1 MKKLLTNS
9 LLNSV
14 PLSTSNLW
22 VGEIIR
28 PLLYILLNALKTVP
42 ASLFLRGSPSTR
54 RHASSTNTRKYS
66 KPLSSGI
73 LQVSACWVAFAF
85 HIYTLGHSNLFS
97 FLGRRYKFA
106 CSSFFSKAE
115 GTSEIGRASCRE
127 RV

>member
-1 MKKLLTNS
+1 MKKLRTNS

-22 VGEIIR
+22 VGGIIR

-42 ASLFLRGSPSTR
+42 ASSTR
-54 RHASSTNTRKYS
+54 RYASSTNTRKYS

-85 HIYTLGHSNLFS
+85 HINTLGRSNLFS

-115 GTSEIGRASCRE
+115 GVSDK
-127 RV
+127 VKYL

>member
-1 MKKLLTNS
+1 MKKLHTNS

-22 VGEIIR
+22 VGGIIR

-42 ASLFLRGSPSTR
+42 ASLFLKGSLSTWQQ
-54 RHASSTNTRKYS
+54 ANSTNTRKYS

-85 HIYTLGHSNLFS
+85 YINTLERSNLFS
-97 FLGRRYKFA
+97 FLGQRYKFA
-106 CSSFFSKAE
+106 CSSFFSKA
-115 GTSEIGRASCRE
+115 GGVSD
-127 RV
+127 RVKYL

>member
-1 MKKLLTNS
+1 MSTPISLMKKLRTNS

-22 VGEIIR
+22 VGGIIR

-42 ASLFLRGSPSTR
+42 TSLFLRGSPSTR

-66 KPLSSGI
+66 KPLSIGI

-85 HIYTLGHSNLFS
+85 HINTLGHSNLFL
-97 FLGRRYKFA
+97 FWAGDINLYA
-106 CSSFFSKAE
+106 PHFF
-115 GTSEIGRASCRE
+115 
-127 RV
+127 